1 MLALAT
7 VTFAGAGFALRDD
20 PRWFL
25 ASGMCGSLWWGW
37 DLLVQFVFEP
47 IEHFVEHLL
56 GGGVAAGSTA
66 DTRPSLDDTIRL
78 LESHLANPTARK
90 IDINSAVRLE
100 EIYRT
105 AKKDAARASEVIRKV
120 RDRYPDSPEL
130 KYYDEEG
137 RWSPPGDG

>member
-1 MLALAT
+1 MSNHPIKPSALVRWMLALAT
-7 VTFAGAGFALRDD
+7 VTFAGAGLALRDD
-20 PRWFL
+20 PRWF
-25 ASGMCGSLWWGW
+25 
-37 DLLVQFVFEP
+37 
-47 IEHFVEHLL
+47 
-56 GGGVAAGSTA
+56 AAGSTA

-137 RWSPPGDG
+137 RWRPPGDG